1 MAKAWYVFS
10 QGASFGPLETK
21 VVKVMLQQK
30 RVTLVEFIWCEG
42 MAQWQRIRDVA
53 EFGTEKLPPYPNVPI
68 PSEAAEVS
76 ESEAEEESVE
86 EVEAQAEEVLEEE
99 AQVEEAEEVS
109 DPEAEA
115 VEEVEAEA
123 EPEPEPEPAPKPKLV
138 AKPKPVAGKKVAAKP
153 IAKTKVAAAS
163 AAKPAAAAGQQPTLK
178 ELMLQKAKAKK
189 AGAPTKAYV
198 TIRRHERIETD
209 AVIEVAGHGK
219 FTLINMSVSGAL
231 LKSEKGI
238 PAGTNL
244 KLKLHCKELPKS
256 PFAMTGVIVRDGT
269 EQGKTELALEFTRV
283 NPAHKR
289 ALEAYVKG
297 KLSGA
302 KKAA

>member
-42 MAQWQRIRDVA
+42 MTQWQRIRDVA
-53 EFGTEKLPPYPNVPI
+53 EFGDSKLPPYPSVPI
-68 PSEAAEVS
+68 PSEATEATEAEA
-76 ESEAEEESVE
+76 AEEEVVEEEAVEEAVEEEVVAEEAVE
-86 EVEAQAEEVLEEE
+86 EVEAVEEEVVEEE
-99 AQVEEAEEVS
+99 V
-109 DPEAEA
+109 
-115 VEEVEAEA
+115 VEAEA
-123 EPEPEPEPAPKPKLV
+123 EPEPEPPPKPKLV
-138 AKPKPVAGKKVAAKP
+138 AKPKVVAAKVAAKP
-153 IAKTKVAAAS
+153 VAKAKVAVAGAKKAA
-163 AAKPAAAAGQQPTLK
+163 APAAQQPTLK
-178 ELMLQKAKAKK
+178 ELMQQKAKAKK

-209 AVIEVAGHGK
+209 AVIEAAGHGK
-219 FTLINMSVSGAL
+219 FSLINMSVSGAL
-231 LKSEKGI
+231 LKADKGI

-244 KLKLHCKELPKS
+244 KLKLHCKDLPKS

-269 EQGKTELALEFTRV
+269 EQGKAELALEFTRV